1 VDLNRDELRRQ
12 LHEVDAQNTAVMPKW
27 REVLERVFSGDIP
40 MSTDE
45 KAQLL
50 GVPGR
55 RQFFKVGGAT
65 IAGAALLA
73 ACGDDD
79 ESAVTAPADT
89 DTDTDTEVDADADG
103 GNMDIVLANTAI
115 SLEVLAVNTY
125 QTAIDSGLVTTA
137 AVGDAAK
144 LFQEHHA
151 AHRDALIAT
160 VEQAG
165 ATPFTETNAV
175 VKSALVDPVL
185 ATDGL
190 DEAGII
196 KVAFDLEKAA
206 AQTYVFAATALST
219 PTLRSTIMTIG
230 GVESRHAT
238 ILGQV
243 AGFDTATVFP
253 GAFYKSEN
261 PLPEGAVITG

>member
-1 VDLNRDELRRQ
+1 MDFNHDEFRRQ
-12 LHEVDAQNTAVMPKW
+12 LREVEAQNTAVMPKW
-27 REVLERVFSGDIP
+27 RELLERVFSGDVN
-40 MSTDE
+40 MSTAE
-45 KAQLL
+45 KAQML

-79 ESAVTAPADT
+79 DDTAT
-89 DTDTDTEVDADADG
+89 DVPTSEDEGGEGDG

-115 SLEVLAVNTY
+115 SLEVLAIETY
-125 QTAIDSGLVTTA
+125 QAGIDSGLVETA
-137 AVGDAAK
+137 AVAEAAT
-144 LFQEHHA
+144 LFQSHHV

-160 VEQAG
+160 VEGAG
-165 ATPFTETNAV
+165 ATPFTDTNAV
-175 VKSALVDPVL
+175 VKSALVDPAL
-185 ATDGL
+185 AAAAT
-190 DEAGII
+190 EADVI
-196 KVAFDLEKAA
+196 KLAFDLETAA

-219 PTLRSTIMTIG
+219 PQLRSTIMTIG

-243 AGFDTATVFP
+243 AKYETSMVFP
-253 GAFYKSEN
+253 SAFYKSEN